1 MRQYIYGILIGLPHG
16 TLIGLYIAHKN
27 AKHPPAGKKHK

>member
-1 MRQYIYGILIGLPHG
+1 MIQYLYGIIIGLTHGILIG
-16 TLIGLYIAHKN
+16 TLLTRKN

>member
-1 MRQYIYGILIGLPHG
+1 MLQYIYGIIIGLTHG
-16 TLIGLYIAHKN
+16 TLLGIIIARKN